1 MKVTLTTIAI
11 KQLLKGKEWM
21 DVRMDLY
28 VENTKYFVVA
38 YEYVLRI
45 CSYKGIRDLWRPS
58 FFVDLVDLSDSKQ
71 ENLPPSM
78 YLTMVQFRK

>member
-1 MKVTLTTIAI
+1 
-11 KQLLKGKEWM
+11 M

-45 CSYKGIRDLWRPS
+45 CSYKSIRDL
-58 FFVDLVDLSDSKQ
+58 
-71 ENLPPSM
+71 
-78 YLTMVQFRK
+78 